1 MTFEDL
7 EAWKKAREVTQAV
20 YALCRDQAIARDFG
34 LCSQIQRAAVST
46 MSNIAEGFERKH
58 LAEKQQLYN
67 VAHAS
72 NGEVRSLTYVV
83 EDNYPAQARGASE
96 LRSLAME
103 AGAILAGLIRST
115 RSRAQAPAGEN
126 VEGRGKNG

>member
-7 EAWKKAREVTQAV
+7 EAWQKAREVTSAV
-20 YALCRDQAIARDFG
+20 YALCRDQAIAKDFG

-46 MSNIAEGFERKH
+46 TSNIAEGFERKH

-72 NGEVRSLTYVV
+72 NGEVRSLTYVI
-83 EDNYPAQARGASE
+83 EDNYPAQARAASQ
-96 LRSLAME
+96 LRALAME
-103 AGAILAGLIRST
+103 AGAILAGLMRST
-115 RSRAQAPAGEN
+115 RGRA
-126 VEGRGKNG
+126 

>member
-1 MTFEDL
+1 MAAQTVKRQET
-7 EAWKKAREVTQAV
+7 EMV
-20 YALCRDQAIARDFG
+20 G
-34 LCSQIQRAAVST
+34 IQLSLGATRRR
-46 MSNIAEGFERKH
+46 EGFERKH

-72 NGEVRSLTYVV
+72 NGEVRSLTYVI
-83 EDNYPAQARGASE
+83 EDNYPAQARAASQ

-115 RSRAQAPAGEN
+115 RSRGEEAG
-126 VEGRGKNG
+126 RT

>member
-7 EAWKKAREVTQAV
+7 QAWQKAREVRRAV
-20 YALCRDQAIARDFG
+20 YALCREQSIAKDFG

-72 NGEVRSLTYVV
+72 NGEVRSLVYVI
-83 EDNYPAQARGASE
+83 EDNYPAQARAASQ
-96 LRSLAME
+96 LRALAME
-103 AGAILAGLIRST
+103 AGAILAGLMRST
-115 RSRAQAPAGEN
+115 SSRAPN
-126 VEGRGKNG
+126 R